1 MRPLAVSFSVLSL
14 IFSVVAKT
22 VTYDFNV
29 TYTDANP
36 DGQFSRRV
44 IGING
49 KWPIPTIDIEKGD
62 RVVVNLVNGLPD
74 VETSLHFHGI
84 FQNGTAYMDGPAGVT
99 QCPLGP
105 GQKMTYNF
113 TVNQPGTYWYHSH
126 VKGQYPDGIRAPF
139 IVRDPKGPYAGKY
152 DEEVVIALSDWYH
165 DENPI
170 LFSRFL
176 SVGNPTGAE
185 PVPNSALMNETQGMP
200 FNVLPG
206 KTYMV
211 RMVNMAAFAA
221 QYFWIEGHTMRIV
234 EVDGEYT
241 EEAEADMIYLT
252 AAQRYSFLL
261 TTKNDTSQN
270 FAIVGSMDQD
280 LFDAVPDGLNPN
292 VTGHLIY
299 DSSKPLPDPEDV
311 DAFEPFDDFTLV
323 PLDGEYLWEDPTYS
337 FSLEV
342 LMDNLGDGANYA
354 FFNGITYTPP
364 KVPTLYSALNAGNLS
379 MTPEIYGRDTNP
391 HVFKHHDV
399 VELVV
404 NNNDPGKH
412 PFHLHGHTFQLAY
425 RSDDDAGLYNA
436 SDPSVTF
443 SKKPMRRDTV
453 LINPGGN
460 MVLRFRAD
468 NPGVWLF
475 HCHIEWHIQSG
486 LVATFIEAPDV
497 MQQTQKLPADHLEV
511 CTGQNLPIT
520 GNAAAKTDNYLD
532 LTGQNLSV
540 PPLPAGFTA
549 RGIVALVFSIVAA
562 FLGLA
567 AIAVYGSQ
575 ELKHKTA

>member
-1 MRPLAVSFSVLSL
+1 MKSVAASLLFLLPSVL
-14 IFSVVAKT
+14 AKT

-29 TYTDANP
+29 TYTEANP

-49 KWPIPTIDIEKGD
+49 KWPIPTIDVEKGD
-62 RVVVNLVNGLPD
+62 RVIVNLHNGLPD
-74 VETSLHFHGI
+74 VDTSLHFHGL
-84 FQNGTAYMDGPAGVT
+84 FQNGTAFMDGPAKVT

-105 GQKMTYNF
+105 GQSMTYDF
-113 TVNQPGTYWYHSH
+113 TVRQPGTYWYHSH
-126 VKGQYPDGIRAPF
+126 VKGQYPDGIRGPF
-139 IVRDPKGPYAGKY
+139 IVRDPKGPYADKY

-165 DENPI
+165 DENPV
-170 LFSRFL
+170 LFAKFL

-200 FNVLPG
+200 FNVRPG
-206 KTYMV
+206 RTYMV

-221 QYFWIEGHTMRIV
+221 QYFWIEGHKMRII

-241 EEAEADMIYLT
+241 EEAEADMIYIT

-261 TTKNDTSQN
+261 TTRNDTDAN

-280 LFDAVPDGLNPN
+280 LFDKVPDGLNPN

-299 DSSKPLPDPEDV
+299 DASKPLPEPAFV
-311 DAFEPFDDFTLV
+311 DAFEPFDDFGLA
-323 PLDGEYLWEDPTYS
+323 PLDGEDLWESPTYS

-342 LMDNLGDGANYA
+342 MMDNLGDGANYA
-354 FFNGITYTPP
+354 FFNGLTYIAP
-364 KVPTLYSALNAGNLS
+364 KVPTLYTALNSGNLS
-379 MTPEIYGRDTNP
+379 MTPEIYGRDTLP

-399 VELVV
+399 VELIV

-425 RSDDDAGLYNA
+425 RSDVDAGLYNA
-436 SDPSVTF
+436 SDSSIEF
-443 SKKPMRRDTV
+443 AAKPMRRDTV

-460 MVLRFRAD
+460 LVLRFRAD

-486 LVATFIEAPDV
+486 LIATFIEAPDV
-497 MQQTQKLPADHLEV
+497 MQKTLKIPEDHLNV
-511 CTGQNLPIT
+511 CKGQDLPVL
-520 GNAAAKTDNYLD
+520 GNAAANSEDYMD
-532 LTGQNLSV
+532 LAGQNLS
-540 PPLPAGFTA
+540 PAPLPAGFTA
-549 RGIVALVFSIVAA
+549 RGIVALVFSVIAA

-567 AIAVYGSQ
+567 VIALYGSQ
-575 ELKHKTA
+575 EIKQKRT